1 MRHALLLSRLPGPS
15 WKGLSVR
22 LRGPADDRERGDV
35 PGWVLITVMTA
46 ALVTAVWMVAEAK
59 LPGLFSNAVDSV
71 HGSTP

>member
-1 MRHALLLSRLPGPS
+1 MRHALFLTRLAGPRGTGLSR
-15 WKGLSVR
+15 W
-22 LRGPADDRERGDV
+22 LRWPADDRERGDV

-71 HGSTP
+71 HGTTP